1 MSDPAARELWERH
14 AAWWQARFT
23 AGADP
28 EYEEQILPLLARHLA
43 GARRILDVGTGE
55 GQVARRA
62 ADEAVVGMGA
72 LRPLVVG
79 VDPAAAQLAVARRR
93 GGGPVFVQAALPSLP
108 FPDRSFDA
116 VVTCLV
122 LEHVEPL
129 DSALVELA
137 RLVAPGGRLLVAL
150 NHPLLQAP
158 GSGWIDDQILGEQYW
173 RIAGYLEEDATDEE
187 VDTGVVLPFFHR
199 PLSRYVN
206 GLSRAGLVTTW
217 LEEPAPPPGFL
228 ALAVGYR
235 QAATI
240 PRLLVLRAE
249 RPPVGPK
256 DFPAGVVCDTPV
268 TQ

>member
-1 MSDPAARELWERH
+1 MSDAAARELWERH

-28 EYEEQILPLLARHLA
+28 EYEEQILPLLAGHLE

-62 ADEAVVGMGA
+62 AEQVGTGSGT
-72 LRPLVVG
+72 LRPLIVG
-79 VDPAAAQLAVARRR
+79 VDPAVAQLEVARRR
-93 GGGPVFVQAALPSLP
+93 GGGPVFVRAALPSLP
-108 FPDRSFDA
+108 FVDQCFDA
-116 VVTCLV
+116 VVSCLV
-122 LEHVEPL
+122 LEHVQPL
-129 DSALVELA
+129 DSALGELA
-137 RLVAPGGRLLVAL
+137 RVVAPGGRLLLAL

-173 RIAGYLEEDATDEE
+173 RIAGYLDEDATDEE
-187 VDTGVVLPFFHR
+187 VDTGVVLPFYHR

-249 RPPVGPK
+249 RPPVGREEK
-256 DFPAGVVCDTPV
+256 PAGTGGRDRL
-268 TQ
+268 